1 MIVLHNPQKIWFK
14 VPLDCYYGK
23 VKPVAKYDWILDY
36 VLKKGEVA
44 FFVEDG
50 KSSGP
55 FRGVLRFLNKNSVEL
70 LLWMYLNKI
79 AFRRKL
85 RICDLEDLG
94 PDDVFF
100 TFSYGNYQYSSGD
113 VVLSG
118 QKSIEELR
126 WCRAKKVVHLS
137 HFGYNTP
144 VASSHLIRVKPDVM
158 VSETNLPCVSDY
170 YKKHLSWFSG
180 KFACIPFKPN
190 AKFRNIKRFDQR
202 LNKAVATGTIT
213 YVDDEEYVKFFTGN
227 ILQPLRQEIFKT
239 RGAISDYIDCKISPI
254 DIAAKTNKTKIKKL
268 LYFARD
274 SLTDVIFLMKILL
287 RARNV
292 LDNDRTYYKSDMNN
306 IYNRY
311 QFVLC
316 AEEAIGLPA
325 IGAFEGMAC
334 GCAYI
339 GLKSEIYSSIG
350 MIEGVHYIGHDGTLE
365 DIIEKIKYYRSN
377 LTALKEIAS
386 KGEAFIRSFDY
397 EGQLRDIFALN
408 HELNIR

>member
-1 MIVLHNPQKIWFK
+1 MLVIHNPQKIWFK

-23 VKPVAKYDWILDY
+23 VKAPAKYDWILDY
-36 VLKKGEVA
+36 LLQNSEVV

-50 KSSGP
+50 KSDGP
-55 FRGVLRFLNKNSVEL
+55 FRGALRFLNKNSVEL
-70 LLWMYLNKI
+70 LLWMHLNKI

-85 RICDLEDLG
+85 RVRDLEDLG

-118 QKSIEELR
+118 EKSIEELGR
-126 WCRAKKVVHLS
+126 CGAKKIVHLS

-144 VASSHLIRVKPDVM
+144 IASSHLMKVKPDVM
-158 VSETNLPCVSDY
+158 VSETNLPRGSNY
-170 YKKHLSWFSG
+170 YKKHLSWFGG

-190 AKFRNIKRFDQR
+190 AKFRNIKPFDKR
-202 LNKAVATGTIT
+202 LNKAVATGTIAH
-213 YVDDEEYVKFFTGN
+213 VDDDAYVKFFSSN
-227 ILQPLRQEIFKT
+227 ALQPLRQEIFSA
-239 RGAISDYIDCKISPI
+239 RHAISEYVDCRISPI
-254 DIAAKTNKTKIKKL
+254 DIPERVNKTQIRKL
-268 LYFARD
+268 VDFARN
-274 SLTDVIFLMKILL
+274 SGTDVIFLIKILL
-287 RARNV
+287 RVRNV
-292 LDNDRTYYKSDMNN
+292 LDNDRTYYKNDIND

-316 AEEAIGLPA
+316 PEEAIGLPA
-325 IGAFEGMAC
+325 IGAFEAMAC

-339 GLKSEIYSSIG
+339 GLKSDIYSSIG
-350 MIEGVHYIGHDGTLE
+350 MIEGVHYIGHDGSLE

-386 KGEAFIRSFDY
+386 KGETFIRSFDY
-397 EGQLRDIFALN
+397 EGRLREIF
-408 HELNIR
+408 ELHCEPNIS